1 MSKKTI
7 VKKPA
12 LKKTAAK
19 KTVAKKTAVKKPVV
33 KKPAVKKPAVKKPA
47 VKKTSVSSGALIE
60 PKKLAPN
67 FTLVDGAGVSHSLA
81 DYTGS
86 AVILYFYPRDNT
98 PGCTQEACQFRDL
111 HAAVKKR
118 NGVVLGISPDS
129 QSSHASFA
137 KKFKLPFVLLVDE
150 PAASGTPAVSN
161 AYGVWQEKSMYGKA
175 YMGIVRTTYLIGA
188 DRKVV
193 KRWDKVSVTD
203 HGAEVLAALG
213 EIG

>member
-1 MSKKTI
+1 MKKVVKKTMSKKTI
-7 VKKPA
+7 VKK
-12 LKKTAAK
+12 
-19 KTVAKKTAVKKPVV
+19 TAVKKPAVKKPAA
-33 KKPAVKKPAVKKPA
+33 KKPAVKKPAVKKA
-47 VKKTSVSSGALIE
+47 SVSSGALIE

-81 DYTGS
+81 DYVGS

-137 KKFKLPFVLLVDE
+137 KKFNLPFVLLVDE

-161 AYGVWQEKSMYGKA
+161 AFGVWQEKSMYGKS

>member
-1 MSKKTI
+1 MSTKTI
-7 VKKPA
+7 VKKTVVKKPA
-12 LKKTAAK
+12 DNKTAVK
-19 KTVAKKTAVKKPVV
+19 KTVANKTAVKKTAVKK
-33 KKPAVKKPAVKKPA
+33 AA

-81 DYTGS
+81 DYAGS

-137 KKFKLPFVLLVDE
+137 KKFKLPFVIWLL
-150 PAASGTPAVSN
+150 AV
-161 AYGVWQEKSMYGKA
+161 
-175 YMGIVRTTYLIGA
+175 
-188 DRKVV
+188 
-193 KRWDKVSVTD
+193 
-203 HGAEVLAALG
+203 
-213 EIG
+213 

>member
-7 VKKPA
+7 VKKTVV
-12 LKKTAAK
+12 KKPAAK
-19 KTVAKKTAVKKPVV
+19 KPAAKKTAVKK
-33 KKPAVKKPAVKKPA
+33 A
-47 VKKTSVSSGALIE
+47 SVSSGALIE

-81 DYTGS
+81 DYVGS

-98 PGCTQEACQFRDL
+98 RGCTQEACQFRDL

-161 AYGVWQEKSMYGKA
+161 AYGVWQEKSMYGKS

-193 KRWDKVSVTD
+193 KRWDKVSVAD

>member
-1 MSKKTI
+1 MKKVVKKTMSKKTI
-7 VKKPA
+7 VKK
-12 LKKTAAK
+12 
-19 KTVAKKTAVKKPVV
+19 TAVKK
-33 KKPAVKKPAVKKPA
+33 A
-47 VKKTSVSSGALIE
+47 SVSSGALIE

-81 DYTGS
+81 DYAGS

-137 KKFKLPFVLLVDE
+137 KKFNLPFVLLVDE

-161 AYGVWQEKSMYGKA
+161 AYGVWQTKSMYGKS

>member
-7 VKKPA
+7 VKKTVVKKPA
-12 LKKTAAK
+12 VNITAAKKTAAK
-19 KTVAKKTAVKKPVV
+19 KTAAKKTAAKKPAAKKTAVKK
-33 KKPAVKKPAVKKPA
+33 A
-47 VKKTSVSSGALIE
+47 SVSSGALIE

-81 DYTGS
+81 DYVGS

-161 AYGVWQEKSMYGKA
+161 AYGVWQEKSMYGKS

-193 KRWDKVSVTD
+193 KRWDKVSVAD